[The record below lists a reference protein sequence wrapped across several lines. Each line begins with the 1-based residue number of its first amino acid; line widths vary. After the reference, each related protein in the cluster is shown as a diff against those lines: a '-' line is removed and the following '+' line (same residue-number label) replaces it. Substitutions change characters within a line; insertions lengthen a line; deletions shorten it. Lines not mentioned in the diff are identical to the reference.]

1 MGLVEQK
8 KAIIFGI
15 ANDKSIAYG
24 IAKKL
29 KEEGAHIGIAY
40 GSENLEKRVFPI
52 AKELDATFCT
62 KCNVANSEEID
73 NVFDIAAEKFG
84 SIDILV
90 HSIAY
95 APEKDLKC
103 KVVDVSQE
111 GFRETLSISV
121 YSLIAISNRAYKLM
135 RNGGSIITMTY
146 YGSNKVV
153 INYNIMGVAK
163 AALEATVRYLASDLG
178 EKGIRV
184 NAISAGPIRT
194 LAASGIGGF
203 KTLTTMF
210 GEKAP
215 VKGSITKEDVANA
228 ALFFASDLS
237 NKITGDILY
246 VDGGYNI
253 LGC

>member
-1 MGLVEQK
+1 MGIVENK

-24 IAKKL
+24 IARKL
-29 KEEGAHIGIAY
+29 KDEGAHIGIAY
-40 GSENLEKRVFPI
+40 GSESLEKRVFPI
-52 AKELDATFCT
+52 AKELDATFCV
-62 KCNVANSEEID
+62 KCNVANTQEID
-73 NVFDIAAEKFG
+73 SLFNIAAEKFG
-84 SIDILV
+84 NIDILV
-90 HSIAY
+90 HSVAY

-111 GFRETLSISV
+111 GFSETLNISA
-121 YSLIAISNRAYKLM
+121 YSLIAITNRAYKLM
-135 RNGGSIITMTY
+135 KNGGSIITMTY

-153 INYNIMGVAK
+153 INYNVMGIAK
-163 AALEATVRYLASDLG
+163 AALEAAVKYLAHDLG

-203 KTLTTMF
+203 KALTTMF
-210 GEKAP
+210 IEKAP
-215 VKGSITKEDVANA
+215 IKGTITKEDVANA
-228 ALFFASDLS
+228 ALFLASDLS
-237 NKITGDILY
+237 NKITGDILF

-253 LGC
+253 LGY

>member
-1 MGLVEQK
+1 MGMVDEK
-8 KAIIFGI
+8 KAVIFGI

-29 KEEGAHIGIAY
+29 KEEGALIGIAY
-40 GSENLEKRVFPI
+40 GSANLEKRVIPI
-52 AKELDATFCT
+52 AKELDATFCV
-62 KCNVANSEEID
+62 KCDVTNESELD
-73 NVFDIAAEKFG
+73 NVFNIAAEKFNC
-84 SIDILV
+84 IDILL

-103 KVVDVSQE
+103 KVVDVSPE
-111 GFRETLSISV
+111 GFRDTLGISA
-121 YSLIAISNRAYKLM
+121 YSLIALSNRAYKLM
-135 RNGGSIITMTY
+135 TNGGSIITMTY
-146 YGSNKVV
+146 YGSSKVV
-153 INYNIMGVAK
+153 INYNIMGIAK
-163 AALEATVRYLASDLG
+163 AALEATVRYLAHDLG

-203 KTLTTMF
+203 KALTSMF

-215 VKGSITKEDVANA
+215 IKGIITKEDVANV
-228 ALFFASDLS
+228 ALFLASDLS
-237 NKITGDILY
+237 KKITGDIIF

-253 LGC
+253 LGY